1 MIQGGLTPELPPSAG
16 PLAELERR
24 IIGYLE
30 QLRIEEGIGYRVQP
44 GSRGV
49 RLELDAP
56 GESLAPQILL
66 AEVVTEGAD
75 ALECTVDGGVTTFVV
90 MKPEPLRLSWMLG
103 DYLAEV
109 RHIYKHHATV
119 VQVVDQGLWD
129 QYGYLLS
136 VKPNSGL
143 PSVQEEYQAIWPP
156 YVDAIGNDSTSSTVN
171 QPRPVNLTYGR
182 TVNLICARVSGAGRV
197 NAADLLSDLVS
208 GDTVVSY
215 VDITPGR
222 RWMPTDVI
230 RQTQVVMDV
239 PGGTA
244 IGSVDNQPDNS

>member
-1 MIQGGLTPELPPSAG
+1 MILGGLTPELPPSAG

-24 IIGYLE
+24 LLGYIE
-30 QLRIEEGIGYRVQP
+30 QLRIEEGIGYRLHP
-44 GSRGV
+44 SSRGV

-56 GESLAPQILL
+56 GGSPAASVIL

-75 ALECTVDGGVTTFVV
+75 ALECTVDAGVSTFVV

-103 DYLAEV
+103 DFLAEV
-109 RHIYKHHATV
+109 RHIYLHHSTV
-119 VQVVDQGLWD
+119 VQVVDQGIWD
-129 QYGYLLS
+129 QYGYVLS
-136 VKPNSGL
+136 VKPNSQL

-156 YVDAIGNDSTSSTVN
+156 YVDAIGSDTASSAVN
-171 QPRPVNLTYGR
+171 QPRPVNLTYAR
-182 TVNLICARVSGAGRV
+182 TVNLVCARVSGAGRV
-197 NAADLLSDLVS
+197 NLADLASDDL
-208 GDTVVSY
+208 GDTVVNY